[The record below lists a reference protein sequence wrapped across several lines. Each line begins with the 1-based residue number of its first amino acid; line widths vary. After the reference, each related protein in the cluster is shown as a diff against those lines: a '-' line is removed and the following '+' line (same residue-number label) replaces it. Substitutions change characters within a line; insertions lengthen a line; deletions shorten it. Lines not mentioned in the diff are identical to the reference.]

1 MENWN
6 FPQNIGLESPSDH
19 KCHNSLC
26 APSPKKSM
34 NLKGKCL
41 RDMWNINVSKGGNYR
56 RDENECS

>member
-41 RDMWNINVSKGGNYR
+41 RDM
-56 RDENECS
+56 